1 MLRTALILMSLIALS
16 GCETAKGFGRDITRA
31 AEAVDRAL

>member
-1 MLRTALILMSLIALS
+1 VLRTALILLSLIALT

-31 AEAVDRAL
+31 ADAVDRAL